1 MLRLSR
7 WLFLA
12 VLVLALPTLIAACA
26 KKTEEYSS
34 TTPPAAAVTV
44 TDVDLGRAV
53 GSDNRVV
60 DKVET
65 FAPKDVIYAT
75 VITKGASPS
84 SIIKATWTF
93 EDGQVV
99 DTSERTIAPTGE
111 AATEFHIAKPDGFP
125 AGKYKVEV
133 YLDGSQVSTKTFEV
147 KAG

>member
-1 MLRLSR
+1 MFRNSR
-7 WLFLA
+7 WLFVAL
-12 VLVLALPTLIAACA
+12 LVLTLPLFSSCA
-26 KKTEEYSS
+26 KKAEDTSS
-34 TTPPAAAVTV
+34 TTSAYGVSV
-44 TDVDLGRAV
+44 TDVDLGRSV
-53 GSDNRVV
+53 GSDNRVI
-60 DKVET
+60 DKVDT

-99 DTSERTIAPTGE
+99 DTSERTIAPSGE

-133 YLDGSQVSTKTFEV
+133 YLDGNQVSSKTFEV